1 MLRRAIYTLFGSF
14 VLIIAT
20 ALIVVRCASISVPPS
35 ERLTTYSDEP
45 YRRVLAACVR
55 DGLVDYHQLR
65 AEYGDE
71 LHQYLDAIGR
81 FGPNSTPD
89 LFPTH
94 DHQLAYY
101 LNAYNALMLRKWLDG
116 GAGMGGEPKTV
127 NRLWFFTNFWRV
139 DGSWT
144 SLDKLEQSLIRP
156 TFKEPRIHVALV
168 CGAMGC
174 PPLLEEP
181 LVSER
186 LDEQLDD
193 LGRRWLGEPDGLQVR
208 DDGTVLMS
216 GIFSWYRE
224 DFDAMGGLLGVLE
237 RYLDPDDRRRE
248 VAIAAARQGRIEFM
262 DYDWSIN
269 QALPIEST
277 APRE

>member
-1 MLRRAIYTLFGSF
+1 MLRRAIYILVGAFM
-14 VLIIAT
+14 LIIAT
-20 ALIVVRCASISVPPS
+20 ALILVRCATISVPPS
-35 ERLTTYSDEP
+35 ARLTTYSDEP

-55 DGLVDYHQLR
+55 DGLVDYHRLR

-71 LHQYLDAIGR
+71 LDQYLDAIGR
-81 FGPNSTPD
+81 FGPNSTPHFFTMRD
-89 LFPTH
+89 
-94 DHQLAYY
+94 DRLAYY

-116 GAGMGGEPKTV
+116 GAGIGGEPKTV

-156 TFKEPRIHVALV
+156 MFKEPRVHVALV

-181 LVSER
+181 FVSDR
-186 LDEQLDD
+186 LDEQLDG
-193 LGRRWLGEPDGLQVR
+193 LARRWLREPDGLQVR

-216 GIFSWYRE
+216 AIFSWYRE
-224 DFDAMGGLLGVLE
+224 DFDAMNGLPGVLE
-237 RYLDPDDRRRE
+237 RYLDPDDIRRE
-248 VAIAAARQGRIEFM
+248 VAIAAARQGRIQLM

-269 QALPIEST
+269 QALPIGST